1 MTESDRTPHQGS
13 AADEPVYADRV
24 YRSVPSVIAGVMML
38 AVAAWLIIDAVVS
51 GSGATPWVAL
61 AAAPVFA
68 FPVIAYTLRP
78 VVRANDRRLIVR
90 NPLRTIVAPWSTVEG
105 LKAGYSVEL
114 FASGR
119 KFQVWAIPV
128 SIRQR
133 KKATRRAT
141 RATAE
146 GDPALRSPARPG
158 KAPRTPRPDQLDPTR
173 AWSDAVVGA
182 LQEQA
187 ERNAHKPSAGG
198 ELQATWC
205 WWIIA
210 PTLAG
215 LVALVS
221 VIAAT

>member
-24 YRSVPSVIAGVMML
+24 YRSVPSVVAGAMML
-38 AVAAWLIIDAVVS
+38 AVAAWLITDAVVT

-78 VVRANDRRLIVR
+78 VVRANDRRLVVR
-90 NPLRTIVAPWSTVEG
+90 NPLRTIVAPWSKVEG

-114 FASGR
+114 FADGR

-141 RATAE
+141 RAVAE

-158 KAPRTPRPDQLDPTR
+158 KAPRTPRPDELDSTR
-173 AWSDAVVGA
+173 AWSDAVVNA

-187 ERNAHKPSAGG
+187 ERNAHKASAAG
-198 ELQATWC
+198 EVTATWC
-205 WWIIA
+205 WWVIA

-215 LVALVS
+215 LVALVA
-221 VIAAT
+221 VVLAI

>member
-1 MTESDRTPHQGS
+1 MTESDRTPHQGV

-24 YRSVPSVIAGVMML
+24 YRSVPSVVAGAMML

-51 GSGATPWVAL
+51 GTGATPWVAL
-61 AAAPVFA
+61 AAAPVFV

-78 VVRANDRRLIVR
+78 VVRANDQRLVVR
-90 NPLRTIVAPWSTVEG
+90 NPLRTIVAPWGKVET

-114 FASGR
+114 FADGR

-133 KKATRRAT
+133 KKATRRAN

-146 GDPALRSPARPG
+146 GDPVLRRG
-158 KAPRTPRPDQLDPTR
+158 TRTPRTPRADQLDPNR
-173 AWSDAVVGA
+173 AWSDAVVST
-182 LQEQA
+182 LQDQA
-187 ERNAHKPSAGG
+187 ERNAGKASASGD
-198 ELQATWC
+198 LQTTWC

-215 LVALVS
+215 LLALVS